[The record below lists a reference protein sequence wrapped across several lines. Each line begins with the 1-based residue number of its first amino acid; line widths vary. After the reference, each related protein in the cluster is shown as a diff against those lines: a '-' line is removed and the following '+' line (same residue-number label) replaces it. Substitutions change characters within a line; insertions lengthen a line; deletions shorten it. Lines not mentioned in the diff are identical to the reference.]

1 MRQVNTCTMEQLRT
15 AFDSLSQWWFDLHF
29 TRHQKIALGII
40 AGFVL
45 IISLFMVFRGNTQI
59 NAAPE
64 IVPITISEPE
74 IFVDVTGAVNNP
86 GVYSL
91 TGRSRVIDAIKAA
104 GDSAPGADLSTI
116 NLARVLND
124 GEQIYVDAT
133 VVNSSGQRV
142 SKKVASG
149 PININRATL
158 RQLDS
163 LDGIGPVIAGR
174 IIEYRKKNGSFLT
187 IDDLQKVSGIGA
199 AKFAQIKSKVRI

>member
-1 MRQVNTCTMEQLRT
+1 MDQLRDT
-15 AFDSLSQWWFDLHF
+15 FESITQWWFNLHF
-29 TRHQKIALGII
+29 SRNQKIALSII
-40 AGFVL
+40 AAIVL
-45 IISLFMVFRGNTQI
+45 ALSVLTVVRGNTQI

-64 IVPITISEPE
+64 IIPITIAEPE

-124 GEQIYVDAT
+124 GEQIYVDST
-133 VVNSSGQRV
+133 VVNSFGQRV
-142 SKKVASG
+142 SKKVSSG

-158 RQLDS
+158 RQLDA

-187 IDDLQKVSGIGA
+187 VDDLQKVSGIGA
-199 AKFAQIKSKVRI
+199 AKFAQIKAKVRI

>member
-1 MRQVNTCTMEQLRT
+1 MEQHRN

-29 TRHQKIALGII
+29 SRNQKIALGII
-40 AGFVL
+40 ASIVL
-45 IISLFMVFRGNTQI
+45 IFSLLMVLRGNNQI

-64 IVPITISEPE
+64 IIPITISEPE

-133 VVNSSGQRV
+133 VINSSGQRV

-158 RQLDS
+158 RQLDG

-174 IIEYRKKNGSFLT
+174 IIDYRKKNGSFLT

>member
-1 MRQVNTCTMEQLRT
+1 MEQLRA

-29 TRHQKIALGII
+29 SRHQKIALGII
-40 AGFVL
+40 AAIVL
-45 IISLFMVFRGNTQI
+45 IISLLMVLRGNTQI

-64 IVPITISEPE
+64 IIPITISEPE

-133 VVNSSGQRV
+133 VVNSFGQRI

-158 RQLDS
+158 RQLDG

>member
-1 MRQVNTCTMEQLRT
+1 MDQLRN
-15 AFDSLSQWWFDLHF
+15 AFESLTEWWFDLHF
-29 TRHQKIALGII
+29 SRNQKIALSII
-40 AGFVL
+40 AAIVLALSVL
-45 IISLFMVFRGNTQI
+45 IVLRGNTQI

-64 IVPITISEPE
+64 IIPITIAEPE

-86 GVYSL
+86 GVYTL

-124 GEQIYVDAT
+124 GEQIYVDST

-142 SKKVASG
+142 SKKVSSG

-158 RQLDS
+158 RQLDA

>member
-1 MRQVNTCTMEQLRT
+1 MEQLRT

-29 TRHQKIALGII
+29 TRQQKIALGII
-40 AGFVL
+40 AAIVL
-45 IISLFMVFRGNTQI
+45 IVSLLMVLRGNTHI

-64 IVPITISEPE
+64 IIPITISEPE

-124 GEQIYVDAT
+124 GEQIYVDST
-133 VVNSSGQRV
+133 VVNSFGQRI

-174 IIEYRKKNGSFLT
+174 IIQYRKKNGSFLT

>member
-1 MRQVNTCTMEQLRT
+1 MDQLRN
-15 AFDSLSQWWFDLHF
+15 AFESLTEWWFDLHF
-29 TRHQKIALGII
+29 SRNQKIALSII
-40 AGFVL
+40 ASVVLALSVL
-45 IISLFMVFRGNTQI
+45 IVLRGNTQI

-64 IVPITISEPE
+64 IIPITIAEPE

-86 GVYSL
+86 GVYTL

-124 GEQIYVDAT
+124 GEQIYVDST

-142 SKKVASG
+142 SKKVSSG

-158 RQLDS
+158 RQLDA

-187 IDDLQKVSGIGA
+187 VDDLQKVSGIGA
-199 AKFAQIKSKVRI
+199 AKFAQIKSKIRI

>member
-1 MRQVNTCTMEQLRT
+1 MEQLRT

-29 TRHQKIALGII
+29 SRNQKIALGII
-40 AGFVL
+40 ASIVL
-45 IISLFMVFRGNTQI
+45 IFSLLMVLRGNTHI
-59 NAAPE
+59 NAPPE
-64 IVPITISEPE
+64 IIPITISEPE

-91 TGRSRVIDAIKAA
+91 SGRSRVIDAIKAA

-124 GEQIYVDAT
+124 GEQIYVDST

-158 RQLDS
+158 RQLDG

-174 IIEYRKKNGSFLT
+174 IIDYRKKNGSFLT

>member
-1 MRQVNTCTMEQLRT
+1 MEQLRA
-15 AFDSLSQWWFDLHF
+15 AFDSISQWWFDLHF
-29 TRHQKIALGII
+29 SRLQKIALGII
-40 AGFVL
+40 AAIVL
-45 IISLFMVFRGNTQI
+45 IFSLLIVLRGNTQI

-64 IVPITISEPE
+64 IIPMTISEPE
-74 IFVDVTGAVNNP
+74 IFVDVTGAVNKP

-91 TGRSRVIDAIKAA
+91 AGRSRVIDAIKAA

-124 GEQIYVDAT
+124 GEQIYVDSNTANT
-133 VVNSSGQRV
+133 SGQGV
-142 SKKVASG
+142 SKKVVSG

-158 RQLDS
+158 RQLDG
-163 LDGIGPVIAGR
+163 LDGIGPVIAAR

>member
-1 MRQVNTCTMEQLRT
+1 MDQLRN
-15 AFDSLSQWWFDLHF
+15 AFESLTQWWFDLHF
-29 TRHQKIALGII
+29 SRNQKIALSII
-40 AGFVL
+40 AAIVLALSVL
-45 IISLFMVFRGNTQI
+45 IVLRGNTQI

-64 IVPITISEPE
+64 IIPVTIAEPE

-86 GVYSL
+86 GVYTL

-124 GEQIYVDAT
+124 GEQIYVDST
-133 VVNSSGQRV
+133 VINSSGQRV
-142 SKKVASG
+142 SKKVSSG

-158 RQLDS
+158 RQLDA

-187 IDDLQKVSGIGA
+187 VDDLQKVSGIGA

>member
-1 MRQVNTCTMEQLRT
+1 MEQLRA

-29 TRHQKIALGII
+29 SRPQKIALGII
-40 AGFVL
+40 AAIVL
-45 IISLFMVFRGNTQI
+45 TFSLLIVLRGNTHI
-59 NAAPE
+59 NSAPE
-64 IVPITISEPE
+64 IIPVTISEPE
-74 IFVDVTGAVNNP
+74 IFVDVTGAVNKP

-124 GEQIYVDAT
+124 GEQIYVDST
-133 VVNSSGQRV
+133 VVNAAGHRV

-149 PININRATL
+149 PININRATA
-158 RQLDS
+158 RQLDA
-163 LDGIGPVIAGR
+163 LDGIGPVIAAR
-174 IIEYRKKNGSFLT
+174 IVEYRKINGSFLS
-187 IDDLQKVSGIGA
+187 IDDLQKVSGIGT

>member
-1 MRQVNTCTMEQLRT
+1 MEQLRA

-29 TRHQKIALGII
+29 TRQQKIALGII
-40 AGFVL
+40 ATTVL
-45 IISLFMVFRGNTQI
+45 LISLFIVLRGNTHI

-64 IVPITISEPE
+64 IIPITISEPE

-124 GEQIYVDAT
+124 GEQIYVDST
-133 VVNSSGQRV
+133 VVNGSGQRV
-142 SKKVASG
+142 SKKVSSG

-158 RQLDS
+158 RQLDG

-174 IIEYRKKNGSFLT
+174 IIDYRKKNGSFLT